1 MRSVTC
7 SNACAT
13 SLAAA
18 CPASSSSSRPPRR
31 GRRLRRPGPS
41 MLLGE
46 IFQVALQAIRANKL
60 RSFLTMLG
68 IIIGVGAV
76 ITMVALGSGAQKA
89 VQARIAALGPTL
101 LSIYPGQSF
110 RGGVAIMFDQRASLT
125 VDDADSL
132 AASARY
138 VKGVV
143 PELTR
148 NFQVKRGGLN
158 ANVNIVGTTPN
169 YPTVKNY
176 TFTAG
181 RMFTAGE
188 DEGRRR
194 YAVLGSAIPE
204 MFNANGAAMIG
215 QEIQIRGIPFEIIG
229 VLSSKGSAMGFGN
242 PDEQILIPLQT
253 ARYRI
258 MGTNRLRT
266 ITVDAANVSQ
276 MTLTMIEIERVLRR
290 EHKIRPGGE
299 NDFQIR
305 NQSDILATFQQTTQT
320 FTYLLAGIAAVSL
333 LVGGI
338 GIMNIML
345 VSVTERTREIGVRK
359 ALGATSFNILFQF
372 LVEALVLCLAGG
384 IIGIL
389 FGTLGAVALSRLA
402 HWNTSISIL
411 AILIAFIFSA
421 IVGLFFGIWP
431 ARRAASLDPIVALR
445 YE

>member
-1 MRSVTC
+1 
-7 SNACAT
+7 
-13 SLAAA
+13 
-18 CPASSSSSRPPRR
+18 
-31 GRRLRRPGPS
+31 

-68 IIIGVGAV
+68 IIIGVSAV

-89 VQARIAALGPTL
+89 VQERIQALGPTL
-101 LSIYPGQSF
+101 LSLYPGQSF
-110 RGGVAIMFDQRASLT
+110 RGGIMIDFGSRVSLT
-125 VDDADSL
+125 VDDANAL
-132 AASARY
+132 ATSARY
-138 VKGVV
+138 VKAVV

-148 NFQVKRGGLN
+148 NLQIKKGGQN

-169 YPTVKNY
+169 YPVVKNY
-176 TFTAG
+176 TLTAG

-194 YAVLGSAIPE
+194 LAVLGSAIPD
-204 MFNANGAAMIG
+204 MFNANPAAMIG
-215 QEIQIRGIPFEIIG
+215 QEVQIRGIPFEIVG

-242 PDEQILIPLQT
+242 PDEQVLIPLQT

-258 MGTNRLRT
+258 MGTDRLRT
-266 ITVDAANVSQ
+266 ITVDAANVQQ
-276 MTLTMIEIERVLRR
+276 MTLSMIEIERVLRR

-359 ALGATSFNILFQF
+359 ALGATRFNILFQF
-372 LVEALVLCLAGG
+372 LVEALVLCLVGG

-389 FGTLGAVALSRLA
+389 FGALGAVALSKLA
-402 HWNTSISIL
+402 HWNTSINFF
-411 AILIAFIFSA
+411 AIVVAFVFSA
-421 IVGLFFGIWP
+421 VVGLFFGIWP
-431 ARRAASLDPIVALR
+431 ARRAAALDPIVALR

>member
-1 MRSVTC
+1 
-7 SNACAT
+7 
-13 SLAAA
+13 
-18 CPASSSSSRPPRR
+18 
-31 GRRLRRPGPS
+31 

-110 RGGVAIMFDQRASLT
+110 RGGIAIMSDQRVSVT
-125 VDDADSL
+125 VDDAQAL
-132 AASARY
+132 ARDARY
-138 VKGVV
+138 VKAVV
-143 PELTR
+143 PEMTR
-148 NFQVKRGGLN
+148 NLQIKKGGQN
-158 ANVNIVGTTPN
+158 GNVSIVGTTPN

-176 TFTAG
+176 TLTAG

-194 YAVLGSAIPE
+194 YAVLGSAIPD
-204 MFNANGAAMIG
+204 MFNANPAAMIG

-229 VLSSKGSAMGFGN
+229 VLAAKGSGGGFGN

-258 MGTNRLRT
+258 LGTDRLRS
-266 ITVDAANVSQ
+266 ITVDAASVPQ
-276 MTLTMIEIERVLRR
+276 MTLAMIEIERVMRR
-290 EHKIRPGGE
+290 EHKIRPGAD

-305 NQSDILATFQQTTQT
+305 NQSDILATFQQTTET

-359 ALGATSFNILFQF
+359 ALGATRFNILFQF
-372 LVEALVLCLAGG
+372 LVEALVLCLVGG
-384 IIGIL
+384 IIGIV
-389 FGTLGAVALSRLA
+389 FGALGAVALSKLA
-402 HWNTSISIL
+402 HWNTSINGF
-411 AILIAFIFSA
+411 AILVAFVFSA